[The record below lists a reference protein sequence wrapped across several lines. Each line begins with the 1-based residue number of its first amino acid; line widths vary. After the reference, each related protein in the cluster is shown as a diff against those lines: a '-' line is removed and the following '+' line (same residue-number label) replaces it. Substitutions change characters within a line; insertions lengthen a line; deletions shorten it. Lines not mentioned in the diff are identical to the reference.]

1 MKRAVAIVLALGAAA
16 LIGLDRYSLS
26 YMGTHPAGRDFVLS
40 STFDAVLMILGGL
53 ALSMIAFGA
62 IALLLFPRPAGRT
75 ASEAAE

>member
-1 MKRAVAIVLALGAAA
+1 MIRVVSIVLVLGAAV
-16 LIGLDRYSLS
+16 LFGFDRISLG
-26 YMGTHPAGRDFVLS
+26 YMGTHPAERDFVLS
-40 STFDAVLMILGGL
+40 STYDVVLMILGGL